1 MNRVDAFNQLR
12 AAFPDCAVER
22 DYDDTIIIVSGSK
35 QWSIPP
41 RMDLNLSAEI
51 GSARAWFLH
60 R

>member
-1 MNRVDAFNQLR
+1 M